1 MTRAVELLVRGHFH
15 ESLQMQPAALPVL
28 AALVLLIGAT
38 VGSALDG
45 STIVVHRRPLG
56 RVAIACA
63 LFAYTLMC
71 AVWAVRAF
79 GAFGGPVAVGVS
91 PGGWDRG
98 IGRPW

>member
-1 MTRAVELLVRGHFH
+1 MTRAVELLARGHFR
-15 ESLQMQPAALPVL
+15 EALQMHPAVVPAL

-38 VGSALDG
+38 VSSALDG
-45 STIVVHRRPLG
+45 LAIGIHRRPLG